1 MHKYKVGDTVK
12 ILRCSIVPEFIGK
25 ITKISKILNVGTHP
39 VYNLEITDT
48 ITFCEE
54 SITKMET
61 VTNFEYYAE
70 EIKALNAIDHT
81 YALHNGEVV
90 PCCGLSCDACEFYDK
105 HIPCNI
111 QKTKWLYEEAKPKK
125 EISLL
130 EKERK
135 LLEIL
140 FEKYKYIARDRSKK
154 LYAYSDEPYKDGNC
168 PAWRTENLKECFN
181 LSQFDDVFG
190 KLSFAFVEWEDY
202 AAYKISDL
210 LALPKVK

>member
-1 MHKYKVGDTVK
+1 MHKYKVGDTV
-12 ILRCSIVPEFIGK
+12 IVPEFIGK
-25 ITKISKILNVGTHP
+25 TTKISKTLNVGTHP
-39 VYNLEITDT
+39 VYNLAITDT

-125 EISLL
+125 EISLS

-140 FEKYKYIARDRSKK
+140 SEKYKYIARDKNKR
-154 LYAYSDEPYKDGNC
+154 LYAYLEEPYKANN
-168 PAWRTENLKECFN
+168 PSWRTEHLGDCFN
-181 LSQFDDVFG
+181 VSQFDDVFSE
-190 KLSFAFVEWEDY
+190 LLFTFVEWEDD